1 MITNRMLRP
10 NGRRPVFGRGLAV
23 VFAGLLIVALAM
35 PAFGGGR
42 YESFMRKAERGPHVD
57 TIAATYFGTD
67 SHEEFLTAAGQSDGT
82 IVAFGNAWGP
92 QFSRSLRPT
101 VLGRGA
107 HRGLNPYERGDSDRD
122 LDRANPDIAGM
133 IVRYSEDLSSIRSVT
148 RFDWGVGTITDG
160 LVTKDDNIVITGRAT
175 QAMSALAQRERRM
188 QVVQRPD
195 DGDGSYSYQGV
206 DLPGHGYVAQLSP
219 DASRLQWIVLLAGH
233 GQPRGIYFDHES
245 NLILDSRGLWRIA
258 PDGSDVSRIEG
269 AERGGRMLG
278 VSPQDGKILRGGHN
292 NPGTGREPWW
302 RPYVNCFSNDGEHL
316 WEIYA
321 WDGRLVGHDHYRLV
335 SDSYVRGG
343 TWDAEGN
350 ILLLGSSDGGNS
362 VYTRHP
368 TDLGRGVGMNNYGM
382 STWGMR
388 VGQASYILRI
398 DPDNFDVLA
407 KSTWLSFVPNNFEG
421 VSARNRPNTIGIR
434 HVQPLPGG
442 HIGIAG
448 RSATGLI
455 ETPNAWYQYPRD
467 GSRFGG
473 YYVSVFSRDLD
484 HLYFSSYT
492 PGLDVQGLGAA
503 RSGLVVVGRAT
514 EADRHG
520 NEPPI
525 KNAIQENFAGGEHD
539 AHIILMEAP

>member
-1 MITNRMLRP
+1 MITHQMFRP
-10 NGRRPVFGRGLAV
+10 TGRRPGFGRVSAV
-23 VFAGLLIVALAM
+23 AVAGLLVVALAM

-42 YESFMRKAERGPHVD
+42 YESYMRRAEEGPHVD

-92 QFSRSLRPT
+92 EFPRSPRPT
-101 VLGRGA
+101 VLGQGT

-122 LDRANPDIAGM
+122 LDRSNPDIAGM
-133 IVRYSEDLSSIRSVT
+133 IVRYSEDLSSVESIT

-160 LVTKDDNIVITGRAT
+160 LVTEDDNIVITGRAT
-175 QAMSALAQRERRM
+175 RAISALAQRAPRRAT
-188 QVVQRPD
+188 VRRPD
-195 DGDGSYSYQGV
+195 DEDGSYSYKDV

-219 DASRLQWIVLLAGH
+219 DGRRLQWIVLLEGH
-233 GQPRGIYFDHES
+233 GQPRGIYFDHQS
-245 NLILDSRGLWRIA
+245 DIIVDSRGLWRIA
-258 PDGSDVSRIEG
+258 ADGSDVIRIEG

-278 VSPQDGKILRGGHN
+278 VSPDDGKILRGGQN

-302 RPYVNCFSNDGEHL
+302 RPYVNCFSADGEHL

-368 TDLGRGVGMNNYGM
+368 IDLDRNVDMNNYGM
-382 STWGMR
+382 SSWGMR

-407 KSTWLSFVPNNFEG
+407 KSTWLSFVPNNFESAG
-421 VSARNRPNTIGIR
+421 ARNRPNSIWIH

-455 ETPNAWYQYPRD
+455 ETPNAWYQYPQD
-467 GSRFGG
+467 GSRFGTD
-473 YYVSVFSRDLD
+473 YVSIFSKDVD

-492 PGLDVQGLGAA
+492 PGLNVKGLGAA
-503 RSGLVVVGRAT
+503 SRGLVVVGRAT
-514 EADRHG
+514 EADSDG
-520 NEPPI
+520 NEPPV